1 MMKRSWGP
9 LLAALCSLAGVFA
22 LIVVVGLLAR
32 MSAGWT
38 ATELT
43 VVTGVNDVHSGFFD
57 LVAHAINLGLGPT
70 GAVIVLAVALA
81 VVAAVTR
88 SFPAVVRA
96 LIQVTVPWA
105 LADVVKVIVQRPRPD
120 SAALP
125 FPTGVDPVT
134 FSYPSGHA
142 AFAAALATWVVLS
155 TAGRAQVIVS
165 ILGAVFVVATAW
177 SRMYLG
183 AHYPLDVTASIIL
196 VSVGSLAVYEVC
208 QRVPWFTRRSHT
220 LEAARQ

>member
-1 MMKRSWGP
+1 MIKRSRRS
-9 LLAALCSLAGVFA
+9 LVVSLCALAGVFA
-22 LIVVVGLLAR
+22 LIVAVGFLAR

-43 VVTGVNDVHSGFFD
+43 VVAGVNGFHSGFFD
-57 LVAHAINLGLGPT
+57 VVAHAVNVGLGPT
-70 GAVIVLAVALA
+70 GAVIVLAAALT
-81 VVAAVTR
+81 VVAVATR

-96 LIQVTVPWA
+96 LVQVTAPWA
-105 LADVVKVIVQRPRPD
+105 LADVVKVIVQRSRPD

-134 FSYPSGHA
+134 FSYPSGHT
-142 AFAAALATWVVLS
+142 AFAVALATWVVLS
-155 TAGRAQVIVS
+155 TAGRTQVIVS

-196 VSVGSLAVYEVC
+196 VSAGSLAIYEVC
-208 QRVPWFTRRSHT
+208 QRVPWLTRRSHT

>member
-1 MMKRSWGP
+1 MMKRSRRP
-9 LLAALCSLAGVFA
+9 LVVSLCSLAGVFA
-22 LIVVVGLLAR
+22 LVVAAGFLAR

-43 VVTGVNDVHSGFFD
+43 VVAGVNGFHSGFFD
-57 LVAHAINLGLGPT
+57 IVAHAVNVGLGPT
-70 GAVIVLAVALA
+70 GAVIVLAAALA
-81 VVAAVTR
+81 VVAVRTR

-96 LIQVTVPWA
+96 LVQVTVPWA
-105 LADVVKVIVQRPRPD
+105 LVDVVKVIVQRPRPD

-134 FSYPSGHA
+134 FSYPSGHT
-142 AFAAALATWVVLS
+142 AFAAALATWVMLS
-155 TAGRAQVIVS
+155 SAGRTQVTLS
-165 ILGAVFVVATAW
+165 ILGAVFVVVTAW

-196 VSVGSLAVYEVC
+196 VSAGSLAIYEVC
-208 QRVPWFTRRSHT
+208 QHVPWLTPRSRT
-220 LEAARQ
+220 LEAVQQ

>member
-1 MMKRSWGP
+1 MMKRSRRP
-9 LLAALCSLAGVFA
+9 LVVALCSLAGIFA
-22 LIVVVGLLAR
+22 LVVAVGFVAR

-38 ATELT
+38 ATEST
-43 VVTGVNDVHSGFFD
+43 VVAGVNGVHSGFFD
-57 LVAHAINLGLGPT
+57 VVAHTVNVGLGPT

-81 VVAAVTR
+81 VVATATR

-96 LIQVTVPWA
+96 LVQISVPWA
-105 LADVVKVIVQRPRPD
+105 LVDLVKIIVQRPRPS

-134 FSYPSGHA
+134 FSYPSGHT

-155 TAGRAQVIVS
+155 TAGRTQVTLS
-165 ILGAVFVVATAW
+165 ILGAVFVVVTAW

-196 VSVGSLAVYEVC
+196 VSAGSLAIYKVC
-208 QRVPWFTRRSHT
+208 QSVPWLSQRSRT
-220 LEAARQ
+220 LEAASQ

>member
-1 MMKRSWGP
+1 MMKRSRGP
-9 LLAALCSLAGVFA
+9 LIVSLCSLAGVFA
-22 LIVVVGLLAR
+22 LVVAAGLLAR
-32 MSAGWT
+32 MSVGWT

-43 VVTGVNDVHSGFFD
+43 VVTGVNGVHSGFFD
-57 LVAHAINLGLGPT
+57 LVAHAINVGLGPT
-70 GAVIVLAVALA
+70 GAVVVLAVALA
-81 VVAAVTR
+81 IAAAVTR
-88 SFPAVVRA
+88 SFLAVVRA

-134 FSYPSGHA
+134 FSYPSGHT

-155 TAGRAQVIVS
+155 TAGRTQVIVS
-165 ILGAVFVVATAW
+165 ILGALFVVVTAW

-196 VSVGSLAVYEVC
+196 VSAGSLAIYEVC
-208 QRVPWFTRRSHT
+208 QRVPWLTQRSRT
-220 LEAARQ
+220 LEAAPQ

>member
-1 MMKRSWGP
+1 MLFRS
-9 LLAALCSLAGVFA
+9 
-22 LIVVVGLLAR
+22 
-32 MSAGWT
+32 
-38 ATELT
+38 
-43 VVTGVNDVHSGFFD
+43 
-57 LVAHAINLGLGPT
+57 
-70 GAVIVLAVALA
+70 
-81 VVAAVTR
+81 VAAATR

-96 LIQVTVPWA
+96 LVQITVPWA

-134 FSYPSGHA
+134 FSYPSGHT

-155 TAGRAQVIVS
+155 TAGRTQVIVS
-165 ILGAVFVVATAW
+165 ILGSVFVVVTAW

-196 VSVGSLAVYEVC
+196 VSAGSLATYEAC
-208 QRVPWFTRRSHT
+208 RRVPWLSRRSRP
-220 LEAARQ
+220 LETARQ